1 MPAWNDIRPSAIA
14 AHLPL
19 LWAWKYDAAADAFT
33 GRLAG
38 DAIEAIFGRSFRGAT
53 MADLFAPDENA
64 RIFARH
70 RRVVTGPYLFHGSGV
85 VFRHL
90 DRFGTGERIIM
101 PLSDSGGGCD
111 GILGATVYDTAEGV
125 LPDDLA
131 EAREVEEWFELD

>member
-1 MPAWNDIRPSAIA
+1 MPGWIDIRPSAIA
-14 AHLPL
+14 AQLPL
-19 LWAWKYDAAADAFT
+19 LWAWKYDAATDAFT

-38 DAIEAIFGRSFRGAT
+38 DAIEAIFGRSFRGAAMT
-53 MADLFAPDENA
+53 DLFAPDEYM
-64 RIFARH
+64 RMFARH
-70 RRVVTGPYLFHGSGV
+70 RRVVMGPHLFHGSGV

-101 PLSDSGGGCD
+101 PLSDTGAGCD
-111 GILGATVYDTAEGV
+111 GIFGATVYDTAEGV